1 MSGMDELENNL
12 GRERL
17 EMDKFLGEFDS
28 YVDRCERN
36 IACAIWVVTGPL
48 DFRTMD
54 LRCCWEVV
62 DGLFEAR
69 KARQVYPDKN
79 PNNPLAAQNFQA
91 RLHLACSVV
100 CFQNKIDILNN
111 GPSSFLA
118 SATSVVLIS
127 LEGLHA
133 SFRRAFISRDGGKLQ
148 FGGASHACYLWLIF
162 GPLVVGWSSAV
173 SVVAFPVS
181 SGRALRNRTTQ

>member
-91 RLHLACSVV
+91 R
-100 CFQNKIDILNN
+100 
-111 GPSSFLA
+111 
-118 SATSVVLIS
+118 
-127 LEGLHA
+127 
-133 SFRRAFISRDGGKLQ
+133 RAFISRDGGKLQ